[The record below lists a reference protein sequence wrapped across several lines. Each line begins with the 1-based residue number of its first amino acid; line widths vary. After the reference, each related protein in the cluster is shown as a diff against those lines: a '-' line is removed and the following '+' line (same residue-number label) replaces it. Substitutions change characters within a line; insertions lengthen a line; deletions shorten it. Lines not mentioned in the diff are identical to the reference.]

1 MTATSPTDRTTKSQT
16 PSRASLGVLRG
27 KVTLRLQTYPA
38 QRLLRG
44 RRAADGVP
52 AILGLIGFA
61 ERLKLLWDGAKK
73 ADPYAHWWLYQVEQS
88 LKQTRQR
95 IQRTHD
101 DLKQRLT
108 QECPLEVSD
117 PVSTHPQEVV
127 LAFANPYAFLGAQM
141 LAQFDRLIGTQL
153 TFQHIGFSVIPAEAQ
168 RIKACERKIR
178 ATFLVPQRY
187 HWLGIDI
194 NAVRQGSQQ
203 AQRAQAL
210 MGELPPEF
218 RDGQCRALLAPRAR
232 AATAAPPT
240 SASRPQPAQALPVG
254 VVGEKDPLGDQTVG
268 DIKGENNAG
277 RCRD

>member
-1 MTATSPTDRTTKSQT
+1 MTATSPTDRATKSQT
-16 PSRASLGVLRG
+16 PPRASLGVLRG

-73 ADPYAHWWLYQVEQS
+73 EDPYAHWWLYQVEQS
-88 LKQTRQR
+88 LKQSRQQ
-95 IQRTHD
+95 IQRAQD
-101 DLKQRLT
+101 DLKQRLN
-108 QECPLEVSD
+108 QECALEVSD
-117 PVSTHPQEVV
+117 PVSTRPQQVV

-141 LAQFDRLIGTQL
+141 LAEFDRLVGTQL
-153 TFQHIGFSVIPAEAQ
+153 TLQHIGFSAVPAEAQ

-187 HWLGIDI
+187 HWLGIDM

-203 AQRAQAL
+203 AQRARAL

-218 RDGQCRALLAPRAR
+218 RNGQCRALLAPRAR
-232 AATAAPPT
+232 AASAVPPPL
-240 SASRPQPAQALPVG
+240 SPRPQPAQASPAD
-254 VVGEKDPLGDQTVG
+254 VVGEQDPLRDQSTG
-268 DIKGENNAG
+268 HIEA
-277 RCRD
+277 